1 MYRHNGVLKFTSLLE
16 FNAIMIGMFGIRLFF
31 MILAFATVLLN
42 LANPVYARSS
52 AAELC
57 KMSKPTQINV
67 KPSTQEVLLITNR
80 SLAEMQNFETN
91 TVNPHGFGSGVS
103 VTQGLAKGQINTKA
117 EVRLNYLTYPR
128 LGVACI
134 WYESIDISLDI
145 DPHVYIAKEVYRDR
159 CMGAA
164 VLEHEMKH
172 VNVDRAI
179 VNKYANIMGQKI
191 YEELRKRG
199 FMAGPV
205 KAEEA
210 EAVAERMKHTV
221 LQIVE
226 MENKRMELDRADMQ
240 AAVDTAEEYKRVADM
255 CPDFRMTPEM
265 MGQRHNHRSNNR
277 ASRPARSSRR

>member
-1 MYRHNGVLKFTSLLE
+1 MLSIIALGL
-16 FNAIMIGMFGIRLFF
+16 IGWG
-31 MILAFATVLLN
+31 
-42 LANPVYARSS
+42 NPAYARGS
-52 AAELC
+52 ADDLC
-57 KMSKPTQINV
+57 KMPKPTQINV

-80 SLAEMQNFETN
+80 SLAEMQSFESN
-91 TVNPHGFGSGVS
+91 TVNPHGFGSGIS

-145 DPHVYIAKEVYRDR
+145 DPHVYIAKEVHRDR

-179 VNKYANIMGQKI
+179 VNRYANIMGQKI
-191 YEELRKRG
+191 YGELQQRG

-205 KAEEA
+205 RAEEA
-210 EAVAERMKHTV
+210 EAVAERMKRTV

-226 MENKRMELDRADMQ
+226 IENKRMELDRADMQ
-240 AAVDTAEEYKRVADM
+240 AAVDTAEEYQRVANM

-265 MGQRHNHRSNNR
+265 LGQGHNHRSGNR
-277 ASRPARSSRR
+277 AARSSRSSRR